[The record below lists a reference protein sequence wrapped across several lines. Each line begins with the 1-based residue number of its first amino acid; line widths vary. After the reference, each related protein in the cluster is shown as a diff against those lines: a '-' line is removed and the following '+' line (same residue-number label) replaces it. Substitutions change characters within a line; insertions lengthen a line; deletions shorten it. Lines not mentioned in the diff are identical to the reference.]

1 MMRKKLLSLICVL
14 GLVLS
19 AVIFSTQPVYA
30 DGFDKPNTDEQI
42 VTRP

>member
-14 GLVLS
+14 GLVFSVVATS
-19 AVIFSTQPVYA
+19 ALTVHAEYA
-30 DGFDKPNTDEQI
+30 EAVTEEVD